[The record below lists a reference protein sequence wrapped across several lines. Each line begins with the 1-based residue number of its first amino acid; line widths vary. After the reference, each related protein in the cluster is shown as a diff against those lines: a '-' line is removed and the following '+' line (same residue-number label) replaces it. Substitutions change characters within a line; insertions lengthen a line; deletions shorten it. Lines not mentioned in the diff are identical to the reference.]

1 MQKTACSALAR
12 AQRWSVMLIWG
23 ALHVTWVTLAEAP
36 EYVAGRPV
44 LAGNAVCSSRNGIA
58 LPDRHDDEHRD
69 RLGDQ
74 LTYELPAHACMP
86 ARSKMQKTA
95 CSALARAQR

>member
-1 MQKTACSALAR
+1 MQKTACSALAP

-58 LPDRHDDEHRD
+58 LPDRL
-69 RLGDQ
+69 RLQIVFQALPPGRIDPQ
-74 LTYELPAHACMP
+74 AEL
-86 ARSKMQKTA
+86 
-95 CSALARAQR
+95 

>member
-44 LAGNAVCSSRNGIA
+44 LAGNAV
-58 LPDRHDDEHRD
+58 
-69 RLGDQ
+69 
-74 LTYELPAHACMP
+74 
-86 ARSKMQKTA
+86 
-95 CSALARAQR
+95 